1 MRCYNTRCPN
11 WKMTI
16 CEKVCG
22 DRISNRNRAV
32 ALGLVDYARKTKL
45 KRIGSSVGVVLPS
58 AIVKEKQ
65 LRVGDEFA
73 VSTEA
78 NKIVLNIPPLPLAEK
93 SEETESAR

>member
-32 ALGLVDYARKTKL
+32 ALGLVDYAKKTKL
-45 KRIGSSVGVVLPS
+45 KRIG
-58 AIVKEKQ
+58 
-65 LRVGDEFA
+65 
-73 VSTEA
+73 
-78 NKIVLNIPPLPLAEK
+78 
-93 SEETESAR
+93 